1 MFFGYNNK
9 KNIFLFYF
17 IIYWKDNRLPI
28 YEQKPY
34 VHGEMAGRD
43 STGSKSVL
51 TWCTFFTH
59 LINFRLFLF
68 FYSAL
73 GTRQPISLQFKS
85 FLAGL
90 LGKLERHQEFL
101 GELWSRA
108 ETRAETLRRPFYF
121 TNCWCFIQILLPW
134 IILLPVRV
142 MTLQILQGPCPPQ
155 NQSIALFGSEWQG
168 SDVTMM

>member
-1 MFFGYNNK
+1 
-9 KNIFLFYF
+9 
-17 IIYWKDNRLPI
+17 
-28 YEQKPY
+28 
-34 VHGEMAGRD
+34 MAGRD
-43 STGSKSVL
+43 STGSKSVP
-51 TWCTFFTH
+51 TRTH
-59 LINFRLFLF
+59 LINFRLFLSLLELKF
-68 FYSAL
+68 LKKSIDQILTRPKLSGINFSSACNL
-73 GTRQPISLQFKS
+73 RVSLQVF
-85 FLAGL
+85 

-101 GELWSRA
+101 GGLNPKLWSRA
-108 ETRAETLRRPFYF
+108 ETRAETLCRPFYF